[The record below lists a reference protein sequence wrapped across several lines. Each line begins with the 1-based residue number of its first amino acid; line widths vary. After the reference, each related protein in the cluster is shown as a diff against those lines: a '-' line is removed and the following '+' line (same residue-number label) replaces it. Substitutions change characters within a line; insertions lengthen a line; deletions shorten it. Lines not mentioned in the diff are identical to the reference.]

1 MMKFKYLFISRT
13 LRGGGAERF
22 ISTFTNYLANCGY
35 EVNLLLYE
43 KTEQDYYS
51 SDKVKKTI
59 LPDEPISLK
68 GKLLRLVD
76 VYKAISSINPDVIIP
91 FVDTVVISAF
101 MANCILNKKFVY
113 TVRVS
118 PWHQKEVG
126 NRFSNLM
133 RTIIA
138 DKADAIMLQTAEQGE
153 FFPKSYRNREYVVP
167 NPIPEKYR
175 EIEKTEYRDVFRR
188 IVLTAR
194 LEKQKNIPLL
204 ISAFNE
210 VIKGKNNEIELYIYG
225 EGTEKENIQTQINS
239 LKINNVC
246 HLMGLSNDIETVLKN
261 ADMFIMTS
269 DYEGMPNSLMEAM
282 AIGVPC
288 ISSKCKT
295 GPKDLIDEGNT
306 GILFETGS
314 KEELVNKMNWAL
326 EHTELMNRMGR
337 CARKRINEMY
347 TNSSSKKKFDQ
358 MIDAIM

>member
-1 MMKFKYLFISRT
+1 M
-13 LRGGGAERF
+13 
-22 ISTFTNYLANCGY
+22 
-35 EVNLLLYE
+35 
-43 KTEQDYYS
+43 
-51 SDKVKKTI
+51 
-59 LPDEPISLK
+59 
-68 GKLLRLVD
+68 
-76 VYKAISSINPDVIIP
+76 
-91 FVDTVVISAF
+91 
-101 MANCILNKKFVY
+101 
-113 TVRVS
+113 
-118 PWHQKEVG
+118 
-126 NRFSNLM
+126 
-133 RTIIA
+133 
-138 DKADAIMLQTAEQGE
+138 
-153 FFPKSYRNREYVVP
+153 
-167 NPIPEKYR
+167 
-175 EIEKTEYRDVFRR
+175 

-225 EGTEKENIQTQINS
+225 EGTEKENIQTLINS
-239 LKINNVC
+239 LKLNNVC
-246 HLMGLSNDIETVLKN
+246 HLMGRSSDVETVLKN

-306 GILFETGS
+306 GILFETGN
-314 KEELVNKMNWAL
+314 KKELVNKMNWAL
-326 EHTELMNRMGR
+326 EHTKLMNRMGR